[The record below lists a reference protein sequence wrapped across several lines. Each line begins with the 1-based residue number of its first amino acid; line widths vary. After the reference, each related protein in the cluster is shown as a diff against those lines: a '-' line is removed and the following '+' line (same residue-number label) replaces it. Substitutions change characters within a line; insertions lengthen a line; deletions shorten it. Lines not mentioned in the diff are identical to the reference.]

1 MFFFFQYT
9 YTTVLS
15 NSWLIKS
22 KDAKPWMA
30 YCKIILGFSPVLR
43 VGLGELHLF
52 LLKIKQNTA
61 LLCAFIPEAAKFGA
75 EQKDSLSEMLK

>member
-1 MFFFFQYT
+1 MWISE
-9 YTTVLS
+9 LS
-15 NSWLIKS
+15 
-22 KDAKPWMA
+22 PWA
-30 YCKIILGFSPVLR
+30 RCGRWGETREKLGSEGR

-61 LLCAFIPEAAKFGA
+61 LLYAFIPEAAKFGA